1 MVQHRRVL
9 RTQSHLCEP
18 RRLGLRRRGAEHHS
32 RAGASHSRHG
42 HQQNHYDQG
51 IPRLRPASF
60 RQQRFQQRPF
70 YLDQYRGELAQLW
83 RSHGNRQHAARNHDR
98 ALPLLRGDDVQ
109 RIKKNLA
116 AFLMAG
122 LLFETAPPSTAQ
134 QAPQMP
140 AAPSRISVTT
150 ELVLVNVLARDK
162 KGNLIRD
169 LKKED
174 FTLLEDGKKQ
184 EISTFDFE
192 NVDAPLTAGPAEA
205 TVSGSAP
212 EGNLLRAPQ
221 KGPVSLNA
229 RDRRLMLFFFDFSA
243 MDPEQIDRAVDA
255 AKSFVSTKMQPADL
269 VALVSLATNLHVDLD
284 FTDNKEKLL
293 SVLTSYTSGEGQ
305 GFDNGSTGSAE
316 GAAETGGSFAADD
329 TDYNTFS
336 ADRKLL
342 ALESI
347 MQTLGK
353 LSQKKSL
360 IYFSN
365 GISQSGMDNQTA
377 LRAATAAAVKANV
390 SIYSIDIRGLQAFP
404 PGGEAQ
410 SASLHGQS
418 AYSGQSVLNDLNNN
432 AASQE
437 TLATLSSDT
446 GGKSFFDSNDFSGV
460 FSQVQKDTSAYY
472 VLGFLSNNPAKD
484 GRYRHLKVQV
494 NRPDLKLDYRSGY
507 YADRD
512 FEHLNKA
519 DREQQLDDE
528 LAAQLSQ
535 VDVPLYAGAAYFRQ
549 DDAHYY
555 LAVSLVIP
563 GSQIPFVTEKDKDNA
578 TIDII
583 GQVLESNKFPV
594 GHLRDTVKLAVDS
607 TQQVRRKNVQ
617 YNTGFV
623 LAPGSYHLKFV
634 VRENQ
639 TGKMGAFEMD
649 VQVPDLRKAP
659 LKMSSVVLSSL
670 RTPAINKKG
679 APNPLVRDQME
690 TVPNITHVFTA
701 DQHLY
706 LQYEVYDAAK
716 GKNPTPVA
724 SVPAAPA
731 TTSGQSLPNAVS
743 GQPAAAAKPEAPRP
757 APAKPTKDSVRVL
770 TSIEFLQGGRKVYE
784 SKPVVANAVAA
795 PERKAVVLQMD
806 VPLQALK
813 PGLYLCQVNI
823 IDDVSGT
830 FAFPRFPLLIR
841 EPQPPAPLKTGK

>member
-1 MVQHRRVL
+1 M
-9 RTQSHLCEP
+9 TIE
-18 RRLGLRRRGAEHHS
+18 
-32 RAGASHSRHG
+32 
-42 HQQNHYDQG
+42 
-51 IPRLRPASF
+51 
-60 RQQRFQQRPF
+60 
-70 YLDQYRGELAQLW
+70 
-83 RSHGNRQHAARNHDR
+83 
-98 ALPLLRGDDVQ
+98 
-109 RIKKNLA
+109 RIKKDLA

-122 LLFETAPPSTAQ
+122 LLFETAPPLTAQ
-134 QAPQMP
+134 QAPQLP
-140 AAPSRISVTT
+140 SAPSRISVTT
-150 ELVLVNVLARDK
+150 ELVLVNVVARDK

-192 NVDAPLTAGPAEA
+192 NVDEALTAGPAEA

-221 KGPVSLNA
+221 KGPALLDA

-284 FTDNKEKLL
+284 FTGNKEKLL
-293 SVLTSYTSGEGQ
+293 SALASYTSGAGQ
-305 GFDNGSTGSAE
+305 GFDTGSTGSAE
-316 GAAETGGSFAADD
+316 GTAETGGSFAADD

-347 MQTLGK
+347 MQALGK

-390 SIYSIDIRGLQAFP
+390 SIYSMDLRGLQAFP

-446 GGKSFFDSNDFSGV
+446 GGKSFFDSNDFGGV

-472 VLGFLSNNPAKD
+472 VLGFVSNNPAKD

-494 NRPDLKLDYRSGY
+494 KRADLKVDYRSGY

-519 DREQQLDDE
+519 DREQQLEDE

-549 DDAHYY
+549 DDSHYY

-563 GSQIPFVTEKDKDNA
+563 GSQIPFVTEKEKDNA

-583 GQVLESNKFPV
+583 GQVLEGGKFPV
-594 GHLRDTVKLAVDS
+594 GRLRDTVKLAVDS
-607 TQQVRRKNVQ
+607 TRQVRRKNVQ

-639 TGKMGAFEMD
+639 TGRMGAFEMD
-649 VQVPDLRKAP
+649 VQIPDLRKAP

-670 RTPAINKKG
+670 RTPAGKKTG
-679 APNPLVRDQME
+679 PSPLVRDQME

-716 GKNPTPVA
+716 GKNP
-724 SVPAAPA
+724 PAAP
-731 TTSGQSLPNAVS
+731 TS
-743 GQPAAAAKPEAPRP
+743 QPDAAKAAAAKAPR
-757 APAKPTKDSVRVL
+757 DSVRVL
-770 TSIEFLQGGRKVYE
+770 TSIEFLRGGLKVYE
-784 SKPVVANAVAA
+784 SKPVVTNEVAA
-795 PERKAVVLQMD
+795 PERKAVVLQID
-806 VPLQALK
+806 VPLEALK
-813 PGLYLCQVNI
+813 PGLYLCQVNV
-823 IDDVSGT
+823 IDDVSGK
-830 FAFPRFPLLIR
+830 FAFPRFPVLIR
-841 EPQPPAPLKTGK
+841 EAANSAGLKAGR